1 MSRLAVITDPATATG
16 FRLAGAETHEA
27 ETPDQLRAKLLEL
40 IKGGNYG
47 LIAVN
52 GRLGA
57 DLGDDVNRLLR
68 GRALPVVLP
77 FPVPEKGR
85 VESGE
90 EYLNKLVKQAIG
102 FYVKLK

>member
-1 MSRLAVITDPATATG
+1 MEKLAVITDHGTATG
-16 FRLAGAETHEA
+16 FRLAGIETHEVA
-27 ETPDQLRAKLLEL
+27 DVHEMRSKVLEL
-40 IKGGNYG
+40 MKTDGYG

-52 GRLGA
+52 EDLGS
-57 DLGDDVNRLLR
+57 DLGDDINRLIK

-77 FPVPEKGR
+77 FPVPKGGQ

-90 EYLNKLVKQAIG
+90 AYLSKLVKQAIG